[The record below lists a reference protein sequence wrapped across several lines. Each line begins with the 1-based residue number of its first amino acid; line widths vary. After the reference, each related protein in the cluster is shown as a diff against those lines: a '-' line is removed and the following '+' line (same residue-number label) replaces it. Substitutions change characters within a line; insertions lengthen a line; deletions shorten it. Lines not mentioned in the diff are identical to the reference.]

1 MLGHVSRS
9 VPTTSMK
16 IWSVTLSTSLWEAEL
31 QMSHTPQ
38 HEVVDVL
45 TGKRIFSTG
54 AAMTPAY
61 LEKHRVVG
69 FIV

>member
-1 MLGHVSRS
+1 
-9 VPTTSMK
+9 
-16 IWSVTLSTSLWEAEL
+16 
-31 QMSHTPQ
+31 MSHTPQ

-54 AAMTPAY
+54 ASMTPAY